1 MINKILPTG
10 IAATPL
16 FGAVLAVRGD
26 EIITS
31 TSRPAT
37 KGVS

>member
-16 FGAVLAVRGD
+16 FGAAHREDGA

-31 TSRPAT
+31 AS
-37 KGVS
+37 